1 MRIVVVGQGGREH
14 ALAWRLAGEGHEI
27 VCIPGNPG
35 MAKVGRCVPC
45 DSDVESLADA
55 CRKAEPQL
63 VVVGPEAPLAAGLA
77 DRLRAS
83 GVDVFGPDQAPA
95 RIEASKAFAKEIMV
109 EAQVPTARY
118 AAVTDE
124 AAARRVIE
132 QYDGRVAVKA
142 DGLAAGKGVVVCGTV
157 NEAMEAAV
165 RLLKQGPVV
174 VEERLEGLEVSIIG
188 LTDGE
193 RVTVLPA
200 SRDHKRLLD
209 GDEGPNTGGMGAV
222 SPVALPDGLLESVGD
237 DVLKPVLRALEARG
251 MRFNGALY
259 AGLMMTADGPKV
271 LEFNARLGDPETQA
285 LLVALDP
292 SVNLGELLHAGAT
305 GRMEDRVLSAVG
317 TVCTVVMASAGY
329 PVTSRSGDVIE
340 GLEDAEA
347 TGAVVF
353 HAGTREKNGSIESAG
368 GRVLGVTARGAT
380 LPEAREAALKAARL
394 VRFDGRQLRTDI
406 GATSA

>member
-1 MRIVVVGQGGREH
+1 MQIVVVGQGGREH
-14 ALAWRLAGEGHEI
+14 ALAWRLAREGHEV

-35 MAKVGRCVPC
+35 MVNVGRCVPC
-45 DSDVESLADA
+45 DSDVESLAAA
-55 CRKAEPQL
+55 CLEVGPEL

-77 DRLRAS
+77 DRLRAA
-83 GVDVFGPDQAPA
+83 GINVFGPDQAPA

-132 QYDGRVAVKA
+132 EFDGRVAVKA
-142 DGLAAGKGVVVCGTV
+142 DGLAAGKGVVVCSDV
-157 NEAMEAAV
+157 DEAMSAAR
-165 RLLKQGPVV
+165 RLLTQGPVV

-193 RVTVLPA
+193 RVAVLPA
-200 SRDHKRLLD
+200 ARDHKRLLD

-222 SPVALPDGLLESVGD
+222 CPVVLPDGLLETVSD
-237 DVLKPVLRALEARG
+237 LVLKPVLRALEGRG

-259 AGLMMTADGPKV
+259 AGLMLTADGIKV

-292 SVNLGELLHAGAT
+292 AVNLGDLLYSAAI
-305 GRMEDRVLSAVG
+305 GRLEDRVLSADG
-317 TVCTVVMASAGY
+317 TACTVVLASAGY
-329 PVTSRSGDVIE
+329 PESSRSGDVID
-340 GLEDAEA
+340 GLDEA
-347 TGAVVF
+347 AAAGAIVF
-353 HAGTREKNGSIESAG
+353 HAGTRERNGAIETAG

-380 LPEAREAALKAARL
+380 LPEARAAALEAARL
-394 VRFDGRQLRTDI
+394 VRFDGRQLRTDV